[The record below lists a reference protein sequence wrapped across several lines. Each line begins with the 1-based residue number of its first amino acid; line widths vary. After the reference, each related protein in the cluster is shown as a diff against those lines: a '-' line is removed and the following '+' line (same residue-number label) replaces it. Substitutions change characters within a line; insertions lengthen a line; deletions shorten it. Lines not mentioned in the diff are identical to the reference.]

1 LPSLLFLQSLPYG
14 IARAV
19 VFAIFEMRFLLSVW
33 RARRGSVD
41 PWTAQREVSVLYARF
56 YAALLGGI
64 LVTYQLQRHVP
75 LLLFGFSSYWWPQI
89 VLCAQTDCRSPLRP
103 EFVLGTSA
111 ARLALPLYVF
121 ACPSNLLRVQPS
133 LGLCAA
139 LAVYVGLQ
147 CGLLM
152 AQHWWGPRCFIP
164 KLVSGG
170 S

>member
-1 LPSLLFLQSLPYG
+1 
-14 IARAV
+14 
-19 VFAIFEMRFLLSVW
+19 
-33 RARRGSVD
+33 
-41 PWTAQREVSVLYARF
+41 VLYARF